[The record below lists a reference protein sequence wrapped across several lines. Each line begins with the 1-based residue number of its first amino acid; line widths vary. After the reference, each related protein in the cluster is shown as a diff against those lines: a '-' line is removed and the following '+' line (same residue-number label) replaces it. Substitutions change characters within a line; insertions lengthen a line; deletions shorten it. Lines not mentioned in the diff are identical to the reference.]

1 MEDKMRVRALAILA
15 IGFLCSTAGDTQT
28 TGLNAPQLFDQGMNA
43 LMGSS
48 VTRSDANAMEYFHR
62 AADQGFAPAQ
72 VVLGYLFETGR
83 GTPVNAQEAFAWY
96 KKATQQGDPL
106 AQWLAGRMIYA
117 GSVPGRDFNEAS
129 AFFES
134 AADHGDAFGEYLLG
148 KVKLDRQDYPN
159 AAAWFGKAAQQ
170 GLPQAQEQLA
180 DLLRYGQGVAQD
192 KFEAYVWMLVSNQAG
207 NRRVASDL
215 QALEAELRSNQVEQ
229 AKAKAREMERSVTR
243 SVNAHGC
250 TGWPG
255 EFDVIPAPPPPD
267 LQRFC
272 R

>member
-1 MEDKMRVRALAILA
+1 MRVRALAIFV
-15 IGFLCSTAGDTQT
+15 IGFTLGCAAGDAQT
-28 TGLNAPQLFDQGMNA
+28 AGLNAPQLFDQGMNA

-48 VTRSDANAMEYFHR
+48 VTRSDANAMEYFR
-62 AADQGFAPAQ
+62 RSAELGFAPAQ

-83 GTPVNAQEAFAWY
+83 GTPVNTREAFGWY
-96 KKATQQGDPL
+96 KRAAQQDDPL

-117 GSVPGRDFNEAS
+117 GSVPGRDLNEAS
-129 AFFES
+129 ALLQS

-148 KVKLDRQDYPN
+148 KAKLDREDYPN
-159 AAAWFGKAAQQ
+159 AAAWLGKAAQQ

-180 DLLRYGQGVAQD
+180 KLLRDGQGVSQD
-192 KFEAYVWMLVSNQAG
+192 KFRAYVWMLVSNDAG

-215 QALEAELRSNQVEQ
+215 QALEAELGSNQVEA
-229 AKAKAREMERSVTR
+229 AKTKAREMEGSVSRSVT
-243 SVNAHGC
+243 AHGC

-255 EFDVIPAPPPPD
+255 EVDVIPAPPPAD

>member
-1 MEDKMRVRALAILA
+1 MRVRVLAIFA
-15 IGFLCSTAGDTQT
+15 IAFALGSSAGDAQTAG
-28 TGLNAPQLFDQGMNA
+28 LNGPQLFDQGMNA

-48 VTRSDANAMEYFHR
+48 VTRSDANAFEYFHR
-62 AADQGFAPAQ
+62 SADLGFAPAQ

-83 GTPVNAQEAFAWY
+83 ATPVNAREAFGWY
-96 KKATQQGDPL
+96 KKAAQQDDPL
-106 AQWLAGRMIYA
+106 AQWLAGRLIYA
-117 GSVPGRDFNEAS
+117 GSVPGRDLNEAS
-129 AFFES
+129 AFFQG

-148 KVKLDRQDYPN
+148 KVKFDRQDYPS
-159 AAAWFGKAAQQ
+159 AAAWLGKAAQQ

-180 DLLRYGQGVAQD
+180 KLLRDGQGVAQD
-192 KFEAYVWMLVSNQAG
+192 KFEAYVWMLVSNDGG
-207 NRRVASDL
+207 NRRVAGDL
-215 QALEAELRSNQVEQ
+215 QALEAELGTSQVEQ
-229 AKAKAREMERSVTR
+229 AKTKARELEQSVSR

-255 EFDVIPAPPPPD
+255 EFDVIPALPPPD

>member
-1 MEDKMRVRALAILA
+1 MRIRAVTIFAIYFALGSA
-15 IGFLCSTAGDTQT
+15 AGNAQTA
-28 TGLNAPQLFDQGMNA
+28 GLNAPQLFEQGMNA
-43 LMGSS
+43 LMGGS

-62 AADQGFAPAQ
+62 SAELGFAPAQ

-83 GTPVNAQEAFAWY
+83 ATPVNAGEASGWY
-96 KKATQQGDPL
+96 KKAAQQDDPL
-106 AQWLAGRMIYA
+106 GQWLAGRIIYA
-117 GSVPGRDFNEAS
+117 GSVPGRDLNDAS
-129 AFFES
+129 TFFQS

-148 KVKLDRQDYPN
+148 KVKLERQDYPN

-180 DLLRYGQGVAQD
+180 KLLRDGQGIALD
-192 KFEAYVWMLVSNQAG
+192 KFEAYVWMLVSNDAG
-207 NRRVASDL
+207 NRRVAGDL
-215 QALEAELRSNQVEQ
+215 QALEAELGSNQVEQ
-229 AKAKAREMERSVTR
+229 AKTKAREMERSVTR
-243 SVNAHGC
+243 SVTAHGC

>member
-1 MEDKMRVRALAILA
+1 MRIRALVIFA
-15 IGFLCSTAGDTQT
+15 IGFAIGAAQTA
-28 TGLNAPQLFDQGMNA
+28 GLNAPQLFDQGMNA

-62 AADQGFAPAQ
+62 SADLGFAPAQ

-83 GTPVNAQEAFAWY
+83 GTAVNAREAFGWY
-96 KKATQQGDPL
+96 KKAAQQDDPL

-117 GSVPGRDFNEAS
+117 GSVPGRDLNEAS
-129 AFFES
+129 AFLQG

-148 KVKLDRQDYPN
+148 RIKLDRQDYPN
-159 AAAWFGKAAQQ
+159 AVAWLGKAAQQ

-180 DLLRYGQGVAQD
+180 KLLRDGQGVAQD
-192 KFEAYVWMLVSNQAG
+192 KFEAYVWMLVSNDAG

-215 QALEAELRSNQVEQ
+215 QALEAELGSNRVEA
-229 AKAKAREMERSVTR
+229 AKTKAREIESSVTR

-255 EFDVIPAPPPPD
+255 EFEATPAPPPPD
-267 LQRFC
+267 LQKFC

>member
-1 MEDKMRVRALAILA
+1 MRAHTVAILA
-15 IGFLCSTAGDTQT
+15 IGFVLGGTAGHAQT
-28 TGLNAPQLFDQGMNA
+28 AGLNAPQLFDQGMNA

-62 AADQGFAPAQ
+62 SAELGFAPAE

-83 GTPVNAQEAFAWY
+83 TTPVNAREACGWY
-96 KKATQQGDPL
+96 KKAAQQDDPL
-106 AQWLAGRMIYA
+106 AQWLAGQLIYVGA
-117 GSVPGRDFNEAS
+117 VPSRDLNDAS
-129 AFFES
+129 TFLQS

-148 KVKLDRQDYPN
+148 KVKLDRQDYRS
-159 AAAWFGKAAQQ
+159 AAAWFGKAAKQ

-180 DLLRYGQGVAQD
+180 KLLRDGQGIAQNEI
-192 KFEAYVWMLVSNQAG
+192 EAYVWMLVSSDTG

-215 QALEAELRSNQVEQ
+215 QALEAQLGTNQVE
-229 AKAKAREMERSVTR
+229 KAKTRAHEIEGSVSRSL
-243 SVNAHGC
+243 NAHGC
-250 TGWPG
+250 TGWAG
-255 EFDVIPAPPPPD
+255 EFDVIPVPPPPD